1 MKEDYKKIHKMC
13 NMCERAKSSSCNFPC
28 NNYADYMYNQSLK
41 NNIYKDD
48 RRESVSDDS
57 LNHNHENKCNN
68 DISDFLEYGVESL
81 EWLMVLNNKVPYTTL
96 FNESSIFDY
105 LNSESEKYCD
115 QEGICHE
122 CRTPLKEFIEYEDG
136 IISERYWACGN
147 GC

>member
-1 MKEDYKKIHKMC
+1 MNYCENIKCKRINSCDYP
-13 NMCERAKSSSCNFPC
+13 CEP
-28 NNYADYMYNQSLK
+28 YTDYIINLSLNK
-41 NNIYKDD
+41 NNIIQDKQ
-48 RRESVSDDS
+48 
-57 LNHNHENKCNN
+57 NKLLPICN
-68 DISDFLEYGVESL
+68 DIADFLEYGVESL